1 MSLKV
6 PGVPDSIRRQV
17 WEAAFHVAADTEWE
31 VLSPRF
37 LS

>member
-17 WEAAFHVAADTEWE
+17 WEAPLRMAADTERE
-31 VLSPRF
+31 VLSPPF